1 MNLACHI
8 FMSLR
13 ALKTWFV
20 LKYNIFVSKGLKV
33 NISTPFRNKEMGH
46 FLGGKSS
53 TKCDNS
59 RDRET
64 TVFIVIISSLVKQ
77 KKYIT
82 VTYSSC
88 RKSFQDR
95 QCSPWTSSEY
105 CRNKFILHHSNCESL
120 LNVAWIGKRGGWSLF
135 YTGPV
140 SFFPPFYSNR
150 KITHHLWNQCNTQI
164 YFSTYIFLFFFLQC
178 MVIIWSGF

>member
-13 ALKTWFV
+13 ALLKTWFV
-20 LKYNIFVSKGLKV
+20 LKSNIFVSKGLKV

-46 FLGGKSS
+46 FWGGKSS

-64 TVFIVIISSLVKQ
+64 TVFIVIISSLVK
-77 KKYIT
+77 
-82 VTYSSC
+82 YSNPSC

-95 QCSPWTSSEY
+95 QCSPWASFEY
-105 CRNKFILHHSNCESL
+105 CRNKFILHHSNCENL
-120 LNVAWIGKRGGWSLF
+120 LNVWIGKGGVVFVLQRP
-135 YTGPV
+135 GPP
-140 SFFPPFYSNR
+140 FFP
-150 KITHHLWNQCNTQI
+150 
-164 YFSTYIFLFFFLQC
+164 FLQQ
-178 MVIIWSGF
+178 SPNNT